1 MVRHQTICIE
11 NATRR
16 QWLSRYLVSWTNLL
30 IQHRNEMS
38 VVLFIIENIL
48 PVYTSKHHM
57 IDACSARF
65 SWTSCHILS
74 LIWHKGKKDIANH
87 QIILQKSHK
96 GTDPLCDDNHCT
108 KRKPRKEKSK
118 RGFLLYYRTGGL
130 SPCVTIR
137 RKSKGREPHT
147 VPVPL

>member
-1 MVRHQTICIE
+1 MIPSEVDIVE
-11 NATRR
+11 GK
-16 QWLSRYLVSWTNLL
+16 NLTPCL
-30 IQHRNEMS
+30 GTKKGNRDFTSPFPYIKPHTVLTPCDQMS

-96 GTDPLCDDNHCT
+96 GTDPLCDGNHCT

-130 SPCVTIR
+130 SPCVTNFGM
-137 RKSKGREPHT
+137 KN
-147 VPVPL
+147 